1 MEAKK
6 SMMKFVRSFL
16 SKSFAELRAHSLCR
30 GFLRRNLHIRAQ
42 APSSGL
48 ARGAAVLTVGALTT
62 AGWIA
67 TKEPVRSD
75 DMEPWEQRWIGGEI
89 GFHMEDVNYCLLQ
102 FFRQLLDDS
111 ISAPEFPK
119 RILVPLCGK
128 TVDMAFMQSR
138 GHKVTGIDG
147 VRLAAEQYITEQGM
161 KVIQTTKQDGFEVLE
176 LQHGNGHTS
185 FPMRFVVGDFF
196 RIRPSVIG
204 TFEACWDRGSLVA
217 IDPPS
222 RKEYVAAITAV
233 LEKGAR
239 ILLVV
244 VEHPPMQG
252 GKLGPP
258 FTVTGEEVEAL
269 YGKDYQIELLQRE
282 DRMGVEPRWRQAG
295 CDYYNEVTYLLTKR
309 R

>member
-1 MEAKK
+1 
-6 SMMKFVRSFL
+6 
-16 SKSFAELRAHSLCR
+16 
-30 GFLRRNLHIRAQ
+30 
-42 APSSGL
+42 L
-48 ARGAAVLTVGALTT
+48 AVGALTT
-62 AGWIA
+62 AGWIVM
-67 TKEPVRSD
+67 KEPVRNE
-75 DMEPWEQRWIGGEI
+75 DMQPWERRWTGGEI
-89 GFHMEDVNYCLLQ
+89 AFHLQDVHHSLVK
-102 FFRQLLDDS
+102 FFKHLAGDNNSVTD
-111 ISAPEFPK
+111 APR

-128 TVDMAFMQSR
+128 TVDMTFMQSR

-295 CDYYNEVTYLLTKR
+295 CDYFNETTYLLTKR